1 MVLANPLNSGADEQ
15 AQTIKAAAAARL
27 QLKGFRTN
35 AVGYSAGGVPVYFYK
50 LPNYYEG
57 ISPSYKM
64 LLCELGF
71 PDQALCHESWLG
83 ASYNGYSSSYVGSYQ
98 PVYDFVIGIPTLFL
112 SGNSALYSMQ
122 LLSGALCC
130 FALSLSLSLFFHRRR
145 SKYAKGLVVMGL
157 TPVLIYYCTQ
167 VNPSGFEMC
176 FGFLEWCSGLYLLD
190 LINSFDFDRVQK
202 LSEFKYTLITFW
214 LAVIILISSRPDSF
228 AIALAIFAT
237 ILGVTGSKK
246 YNMKVVLKLFKSR
259 LIYLAVFFLIF
270 NLEWIRLN
278 PFFIPGNIP
287 ERTLYHYGNFG
298 HVLNRTIHGQLE
310 RINLYSQL
318 FNGINYLTTKI
329 PIIYFAAYLIVL
341 GGSLIIAFRFSN
353 KKQAIYLTLMVIG
366 VFVVIIVYDQIV
378 FSRLELGFQFRY
390 ILPFEVGLPILISDI
405 LDRHSGKGDIKP
417 VFHRLA
423 DSNLALWTILSLM
436 LGGFIETFYYD
447 WKFQLFT
454 AISAAGK
461 TVLINT
467 WTPPDGFYGSIGFEL
482 LAITIFILSLR
493 LVLRL
498 SPILP
503 EENLSF
509 SKPYLQ
515 IKGVEND

>member
-1 MVLANPLNSGADEQ
+1 
-15 AQTIKAAAAARL
+15 
-27 QLKGFRTN
+27 
-35 AVGYSAGGVPVYFYK
+35 
-50 LPNYYEG
+50 
-57 ISPSYKM
+57 
-64 LLCELGF
+64 
-71 PDQALCHESWLG
+71 
-83 ASYNGYSSSYVGSYQ
+83 
-98 PVYDFVIGIPTLFL
+98 
-112 SGNSALYSMQ
+112 
-122 LLSGALCC
+122 
-130 FALSLSLSLFFHRRR
+130 
-145 SKYAKGLVVMGL
+145 
-157 TPVLIYYCTQ
+157 
-167 VNPSGFEMC
+167 
-176 FGFLEWCSGLYLLD
+176 
-190 LINSFDFDRVQK
+190 
-202 LSEFKYTLITFW
+202 
-214 LAVIILISSRPDSF
+214 
-228 AIALAIFAT
+228 
-237 ILGVTGSKK
+237 
-246 YNMKVVLKLFKSR
+246 
-259 LIYLAVFFLIF
+259 LIF